1 MRKELTAK
9 GKATRNRIVEGAA
22 VVLREK
28 GVAAATLDDV
38 MAHSDQQEPALGPPV
53 HHTRATPSRRWRD

>member
-28 GVAAATLDDV
+28 GVSAATLDDV
-38 MAHSDQQEPALGPPV
+38 MAC
-53 HHTRATPSRRWRD
+53 TRASKGQLFH